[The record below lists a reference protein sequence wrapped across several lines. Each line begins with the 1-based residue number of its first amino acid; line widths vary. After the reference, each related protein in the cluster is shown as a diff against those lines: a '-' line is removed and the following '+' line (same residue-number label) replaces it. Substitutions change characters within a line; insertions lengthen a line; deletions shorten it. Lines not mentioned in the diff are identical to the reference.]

1 MGTGFYST
9 TVTIDKI
16 PPVTACTGQVRLDL
30 ETVRA
35 AVSVTINDWRGKEMK
50 Q

>member
-16 PPVTACTGQVRLDL
+16 PPVTACTGQVSWDL
-30 ETVRA
+30 ETEIA
-35 AVSVTINDWRGKEMK
+35 SVSVTINDWHGEKMK